1 MGISNSGIEELP
13 EPFTHK
19 YKIRGLQCLRGPIDK
34 NKYIILDDD
43 FTSETPPI
51 KFRYNTEN
59 DDDWQWE
66 WTPHPDENIWYSIKD
81 SYYQIPAFELKKYPY
96 NIIVNTN
103 KIISVHLPIK
113 TSIDD
118 TNNNNNDY
126 KDGYDDELISNSSI
140 VSSPYSYDLKTPSVR
155 VPLPT

>member
-1 MGISNSGIEELP
+1 MFIQWELVILELKNYLNHLLTNIKSEVYNVYEE
-13 EPFTHK
+13 
-19 YKIRGLQCLRGPIDK
+19 
-34 NKYIILDDD
+34 ILDDD